1 MRSSL
6 KQSRGL
12 SAVAIA
18 AAALVLAN
26 SGLRAEQY
34 RTAPVTVDRSGYLTT
49 VGGTVVPYKE
59 VTLTAQFSGQ
69 VETVAGREGDPA
81 RAGQVMVA
89 INDDG
94 LQASKRAAE
103 AQLIAA
109 EAALRNAHVQYS
121 RELWSPR
128 TGQPTGMGMPQMMD
142 SFMRPFSGQDAGGN
156 DPWVRRYADL
166 HGQAK
171 GVDDA
176 RTSILSARANIEQL
190 DAKLRDASLTAPF
203 DGVIVKNLVEVGDTV
218 QPGQPLMQIAY
229 VAYLRIQA
237 EVPVGLVS
245 SLRIGAFVPARIDVG
260 GGVPVQARVAQ
271 VFPMADASR
280 HTVTVKFDLP
290 SGLPGGP
297 GMYAEIMLPDPES
310 HATALPSV
318 PREAVVWRGS
328 LPAVM
333 ILKDGKPTLRV
344 VRVGA
349 NLPDGRVTI
358 LSGLD
363 GGEEVVLNAP
373 GSQASAPSPQTG
385 NGGAKAQ

>member
-1 MRSSL
+1 MRPTGVT
-6 KQSRGL
+6 RT
-12 SAVAIA
+12 AIA
-18 AAALVLAN
+18 AATLVLV
-26 SGLRAEQY
+26 STGLNAQQY
-34 RTAPVTVDRSGYLTT
+34 RTAPVTVDRTGHLTT

-59 VTLTAQFSGQ
+59 VTLTAQIPGQ
-69 VETVAGREGDPA
+69 VKTVAGREGDPA

-89 INDDG
+89 INDDA

-109 EAALRNAHVQYS
+109 EASLRNAHVQYS

-128 TGQPTGMGMPQMMD
+128 TGQPTGMGLPSMMD
-142 SFMRPFSGQDAGGN
+142 SFMRPFTGQYAGGN

-166 HGQAK
+166 YGQAK

-176 RTSILSARANIEQL
+176 RTAILSARANIEQL
-190 DAKLRDASLTAPF
+190 DAKIRDASLTSPF
-203 DGVIVKNLVEVGDTV
+203 DGVIVKKMVEEGDTV
-218 QPGQPLMQIAY
+218 QPGQPLMQVAY
-229 VAYLRIQA
+229 VTYLRIQA

-245 SLRIGAFVPARIDVG
+245 SLRIGEFVPARIDVG

-271 VFPMADASR
+271 VFPMADSSR

-297 GMYAEIMLPDPES
+297 GMYAEIMLPDPSS
-310 HATALPSV
+310 HANMLPSV
-318 PREAVVWRGS
+318 PREALVWRGS

-333 ILKDGKPTLRV
+333 VMKDGKPTLRV

-349 NLPDGRVTI
+349 TLPNGRVTI
-358 LSGLD
+358 LSGLS
-363 GGEEVVLNAP
+363 GGEEVVLNTQGSEGPAP
-373 GSQASAPSPQTG
+373 TRQAGSDG
-385 NGGAKAQ
+385 HKAQ

>member
-1 MRSSL
+1 MPFKGFTR
-6 KQSRGL
+6 
-12 SAVAIA
+12 SAVAFA
-18 AAALVLAN
+18 VLAVCAA
-26 SGLRAEQY
+26 GAQAQQY
-34 RTAPVTVDRSGYLTT
+34 QTAPVTVDRTGHLTT
-49 VGGTVVPYKE
+49 IGGTVIPYKE
-59 VTLTAQFSGQ
+59 VTLTAQIPGQ
-69 VETVAGREGDPA
+69 VEKVAGREGDPA

-89 INDDG
+89 INDDA
-94 LQASKRAAE
+94 LQASKKAAE

-109 EAALRNAHVQYS
+109 EASLRNAHVQYS

-128 TGQPTGMGMPQMMD
+128 TGQPTGMGLPSMMD
-142 SFMRPFSGQDAGGN
+142 SFMRPFTGQYAGGN

-166 HGQAK
+166 YGQAK

-190 DAKLRDASLTAPF
+190 DAKIRDASLTSPF
-203 DGVIVKNLVEVGDTV
+203 DGVIVKKMVEEGDTV

-229 VAYLRIQA
+229 VTYLRIQA

-245 SLRIGAFVPARIDVG
+245 SLRIGEFVPARIDVG
-260 GGVPVQARVAQ
+260 DGVPVQARVSQ

-297 GMYAEIMLPDPES
+297 GMYAEVMLPDPSS
-310 HATALPSV
+310 HASVLPTV
-318 PREAVVWRGS
+318 PKDAIVWRGS

-333 ILKDGKPTLRV
+333 VMKDGKPTLRV

-349 NLPDGRVTI
+349 TLPNGRVSI
-358 LSGLD
+358 LSGLT
-363 GGEEVVLNAP
+363 GGEQVVLQAQGP
-373 GSQASAPSPQTG
+373 AYGSPTKQAGTEG
-385 NGGAKAQ
+385 VKAQ

>member
-1 MRSSL
+1 MRPS
-6 KQSRGL
+6 GL
-12 SAVAIA
+12 SGTAIA
-18 AAALVLAN
+18 AAALVLA
-26 SGLRAEQY
+26 SSVLQAEQF
-34 RTAPVTVDRSGYLTT
+34 RTAPVTVDRTGHLTT

-59 VTLTAQFSGQ
+59 VTLTAQIPGQ
-69 VETVAGREGDPA
+69 VEKVAGREGDPA

-89 INDDG
+89 INDDA

-109 EAALRNAHVQYS
+109 EASLRNAHVQYS

-128 TGQPTGMGMPQMMD
+128 TGQTTGMGLPSMMD
-142 SFMRPFSGQDAGGN
+142 SFMRPFTGQYAGGN

-166 HGQAK
+166 YGQAK

-176 RTSILSARANIEQL
+176 RTSILAARANIEQL
-190 DAKLRDASLTAPF
+190 DAKIRDASLTSPF
-203 DGVIVKNLVEVGDTV
+203 DGVIVKKMVEEGDTV

-229 VAYLRIQA
+229 VTYLRIQA

-245 SLRIGAFVPARIDVG
+245 SLRIGEFVPARVDVG

-297 GMYAEIMLPDPES
+297 GMYAEVMLPDPS
-310 HATALPSV
+310 SLASVLPTV
-318 PREAVVWRGS
+318 PREALVWRGS

-333 ILKDGKPTLRV
+333 VMKDGKPTLRV

-349 NLPDGRVTI
+349 TLPNGRVTI
-358 LSGLD
+358 LSGLA
-363 GGEEVVLNAP
+363 GGEEVVLNAQ
-373 GSQASAPSPQTG
+373 GSEASSPTQQAGSEAV
-385 NGGAKAQ
+385 KAQ

>member
-1 MRSSL
+1 MRF
-6 KQSRGL
+6 RVL
-12 SAVAIA
+12 STAAIA
-18 AAALVLAN
+18 AAAFVLTN
-26 SGLRAEQY
+26 SGLLAQQY
-34 RTAPVTVDRSGYLTT
+34 RTAPVIVDTTGNFTT

-59 VTLTAQFSGQ
+59 VTLTAQFPGQ
-69 VETVAGREGDPA
+69 IESVAGREGDPA

-89 INDDG
+89 INDDV

-103 AQLIAA
+103 AQLSAA
-109 EAALRNAHVQYS
+109 EVALSNAQVQYS

-128 TGQPTGMGMPQMMD
+128 TGQPTGMAMPQMMD
-142 SFMRPFSGQDAGGN
+142 SFMRPFTGQYAGGN

-166 HGQAK
+166 YGQAK

-176 RTSILSARANIEQL
+176 RISIVSARAAIEEL
-190 DAKLRDASLTAPF
+190 NAKIRDASLTSPF
-203 DGVIVKNLVEVGDTV
+203 DGVIVKKLVEVGDTV
-218 QPGQPLMQIAY
+218 QPGQPLMKIAY

-245 SLRIGAFVPARIDVG
+245 SLRIGSFVSARIDVG
-260 GGVPVQARVAQ
+260 GGIPVQARVAQ

-297 GMYAEIMLPDPES
+297 GMYAEIMLPDPS
-310 HATALPSV
+310 SLVNALPSV
-318 PREAVVWRGS
+318 PREAIVWRGS

-333 ILKDGKPTLRV
+333 VLKDGKPALRV

-349 NLPDGRVTI
+349 TLPDGRVSI
-358 LSGLD
+358 LSGLE
-363 GGEEVVLNAP
+363 GGEQVVLNAD
-373 GSQASAPSPQTG
+373 GSEGPYPSRQAG
-385 NGGAKAQ
+385 NGDVKAQ

>member
-1 MRSSL
+1 MRF
-6 KQSRGL
+6 RVL
-12 SAVAIA
+12 STAAIA
-18 AAALVLAN
+18 AAAFVLTN
-26 SGLRAEQY
+26 SGLLAQQY
-34 RTAPVTVDRSGYLTT
+34 RTAPVIVDTTGNFTT

-59 VTLTAQFSGQ
+59 VTLTAQFPGQ
-69 VETVAGREGDPA
+69 IESVAGREGDPA

-89 INDDG
+89 INDDV

-103 AQLIAA
+103 AQLSAA
-109 EAALRNAHVQYS
+109 EVALSNAQVQYS

-128 TGQPTGMGMPQMMD
+128 TGQPTGMAMPQMMD
-142 SFMRPFSGQDAGGN
+142 SFMRPFTGQYAGGN

-166 HGQAK
+166 YGQAK

-176 RTSILSARANIEQL
+176 RISIVSARAAIEEL
-190 DAKLRDASLTAPF
+190 NAKIRDASLTSPF
-203 DGVIVKNLVEVGDTV
+203 DGVIVKKLVEVGDTV
-218 QPGQPLMQIAY
+218 QPGQPLMKIAY

-245 SLRIGAFVPARIDVG
+245 SLRIGSFVSARIDVG
-260 GGVPVQARVAQ
+260 GGIPVQARVAQ

-297 GMYAEIMLPDPES
+297 GMYAEIMLPDPS
-310 HATALPSV
+310 SLVNALPSV
-318 PREAVVWRGS
+318 PREAIVWRGS

-333 ILKDGKPTLRV
+333 VLKDGKPALRV

-349 NLPDGRVTI
+349 TLPDGRVSI
-358 LSGLD
+358 LSGLE
-363 GGEEVVLNAP
+363 GGEQVVLNAD
-373 GSQASAPSPQTG
+373 GSEGPSPSRQAG
-385 NGGAKAQ
+385 NGDVKAQ